1 MALKHKWLE
10 DAQTE
15 LNETLMYVFTSVV
28 NLINYKY
35 HVSQKQEQEIKVR
48 NKCFF
53 GWEHLRIEC
62 GICRGENRLPP
73 GKQNLCYLCYLCENK

>member
-1 MALKHKWLE
+1 MKCSLKSNHAIALRHKWLE

-53 GWEHLRIEC
+53 GWEQLRIE
-62 GICRGENRLPP
+62 RG
-73 GKQNLCYLCYLCENK
+73 K